1 MRRGPRRMRSRGNNV
16 MRTTIFAAAIAV
28 ATLTATAPVAAH
40 HSFSAEFD
48 EDKPVKIPGKV
59 SSMRWSNPHGW
70 IYVDV
75 TGPDGKVVNWA
86 CETNAVNNLYRRGW
100 RKEDLVAGTVLIL
113 EGFQARNGTPTMNT
127 ESILLPDGRRLF
139 AGSPAAGEN
148 AK

>member
-1 MRRGPRRMRSRGNNV
+1 MSV
-16 MRTTIFAAAIAV
+16 MRATICAAAIV
-28 ATLTATAPVAAH
+28 AAALTAAAPVAAH
-40 HSFSAEFD
+40 HSFAAEFD
-48 EDKPVKIPGKV
+48 ENKPVKITGKV

-75 TGPDGKVVNWA
+75 TGSDGKVVNWA
-86 CETNAVNNLYRRGW
+86 CETNSVNALYRRGW
-100 RKEDLVAGTVLIL
+100 RKEDLATGTELVL

-127 ESILLPDGRRLF
+127 ETILLPDGRRLF